1 VAIQQ
6 PKDYLEAMLGIN
18 APWFIKDLVVEERNR
33 HLVVSLGYAQEKA
46 RFSFLGKSAESG
58 ASHPKAGGPYH
69 WHHPGIGFYSCQIV
83 SEYAESSLSNQGIQR
98 HSLMQP
104 GFIGETNRRYTH
116 QLRQEVAL
124 AHLRGMTA
132 SAIAQLLRVD
142 GQIVDEVLADID
154 RTSDHYRLA
163 ACLPTEQD
171 PIWERMLMDR
181 FHLKTQLFS
190 LKLLLSKLK
199 LSVHE
204 KNGESRLSEAVAELR
219 KFFIAHA
226 NALESEF
233 GQVCVLNSGRK
244 PVADERQ
251 ATSNR
256 LVLPALKNSIWLK
269 LLSGKIDL
277 RSANV
282 SLNLFLVR
290 LRHAFQQSA
299 DNNARLVILSSLRDF
314 FKKNARSLKSELILI
329 NKLMNAPEETKY
341 TLPGEQHEVW
351 KRILKDEN
359 FIPSSHMAYK
369 LFLSNLRSQV
379 KMNPDPVVEL
389 NAARKLR
396 EFIAH
401 NQRSLQQELRMV
413 LRSSYA
419 S

>member
-1 VAIQQ
+1 MATQQ

-33 HLVVSLGYAQEKA
+33 HLVVSLGYAREKA
-46 RFSFLGKSAESG
+46 RFSFLGKSAESDTN
-58 ASHPKAGGPYH
+58 HPKAGGPYH

-83 SEYAESSLSNQGIQR
+83 SEYAESSSSNQGIQR
-98 HSLMQP
+98 HSLLQP

-116 QLRQEVAL
+116 QLRQQVAL

-132 SAIAQLLRVD
+132 SAIAQMLRVD